1 MYQDKKNEIGS
12 AIDEFNRN
20 ESGATAIEYSLIGAA
35 VGLTLVAV
43 MPAFN
48 QATME
53 TYTQILSYFGTR

>member
-1 MYQDKKNEIGS
+1 MILNNTARGIG
-12 AIDEFNRN
+12 EFLRN
-20 ESGATAIEYSLIGAA
+20 EEGATAIEYGLIGGA

-53 TYTQILSYFGTR
+53 TYSEILGFFG